1 MLPTLT
7 AGEKGAVLWGL
18 VVRNCGA
25 WASATAGARTTA
37 ATAINRRIF
46 ISLWEGRKWFLVVG
60 RWSLV
65 VSATAVRPL
74 PSAVCLFDPLPEATP
89 PDVRDERDGAIA
101 FVRGHVRVVH

>member
-18 VVRNCGA
+18 VVRNWGA

-65 VSATAVRPL
+65 VSATAVCRP
-74 PSAVCLFDPLPEATP
+74 PSAVYLIQCPRRPHRMSVMNETARSLSSAGTNEKNT
-89 PDVRDERDGAIA
+89 
-101 FVRGHVRVVH
+101 

>member
-7 AGEKGAVLWGL
+7 AGEKGAVIWGL

-60 RWSLV
+60 RWLLV
-65 VSATAVRPL
+65 QL
-74 PSAVCLFDPLPEATP
+74 PSALCRP
-89 PDVRDERDGAIA
+89 PSVYLIQCPRRPHRMSVMNETARSLSSAGTYE
-101 FVRGHVRVVH
+101 